1 MVTTAKRNADGG
13 LDIEVDG
20 KKKPLDATVP
30 AEQVLPGLRKK
41 WDAFEGSLR
50 KSLER
55 AIALGK
61 SLIEAK
67 AKLPHGEFGKL
78 FSDHAEPVAE
88 ALPFTSSWARKIVA
102 MAANPAL
109 SNRSQANVLPPNLE
123 TVYELSLMSAPAL
136 EQAIEDGKVT
146 PQTTRDEAKALRKEA
161 AGEKP
166 AKEKPPV
173 EHSLESDR
181 ELVECL
187 CAEFAIGI
195 AGILNRTH
203 DLKPIILTHIR
214 LITRQV
220 EQ

>member
-30 AEQVLPGLRKK
+30 AEQVLPGLREK

-55 AIALGK
+55 AID
-61 SLIEAK
+61 
-67 AKLPHGEFGKL
+67 FGKKCIAEKDRVSHGQFGRL
-78 FSDHAEPVAE
+78 FAGHDDAVDGAIPC
-88 ALPFTSSWARKIVA
+88 TQNWANRNMK
-102 MAANPAL
+102 MAANPAI
-109 SNRSQANVLPPNLE
+109 SNCAHGHNLPSDFHA
-123 TVYELSLMSAPAL
+123 VYQLALMSAPAL

-195 AGILNRTH
+195 AGILNRTP